1 MPLPDTINI
10 WFKIDEKKLHAMTDI
25 PVEEINISDIDYNM
39 NIPYREQEWTDDRN
53 LSPKMFIE
61 NIDKEHHHRKVVENA
76 DIKYPIELYFHKWKW
91 IIIDWVHRFTK
102 ILMLGHKTIKVRKIS
117 DEIVKLTKRSDKK
130 YNKRKWEI

>member
-1 MPLPDTINI
+1 MPLPEILNI

-25 PVEEINISDIDYNM
+25 PVEEINIWDIIYN
-39 NIPYREQEWTDDRN
+39 IDIAYREQEWTDDRN

-76 DIKYPIELYFHKWKW
+76 DIKYPIEIYFHKWKW

-102 ILMLGHKTIKVRKIS
+102 VIIQWHKTIKVRKIS
-117 DEIVKLTKRSDKK
+117 DEIIKLTKRSDEEYKI
-130 YNKRKWEI
+130 RQ